1 MSKVDIFDP
10 SLEDD
15 EFDLEE
21 GHLSLTEEIL
31 DPEQNPSF
39 KVEFITGIA
48 GTGKTFLLKK
58 RIEDGEPG
66 ILAATTGIAAVNLGT
81 VTINSL
87 LKYYNTQSLIDKYV
101 QGWLNKELLKI
112 AKHYRWIAIDEVS
125 MMDGIQLDII
135 YKALLKVNQQLPKSR
150 PLGLI
155 ISGDFLQ
162 LPPIKAS
169 WAFEA
174 ECWPVFAR
182 HTLRLEKVWRQNNPQ
197 FLEALNYLR
206 AGDGRR
212 GVRALLKA
220 GVKFSPSLDPNF
232 VGTTIMAKNSAVS
245 NFNEARLLKLKAPV
259 ILVNSYRWGKR
270 PGEWEK
276 LIPTVLR
283 LKTTALVMILANDS
297 PDFTYANGDL
307 GHIEKYDEERKEFH
321 IKLLRNGEIVIIGL
335 LKRNNHSFDPP
346 EQGKTE
352 EDYEEYSD
360 WITVVND
367 DGEQIRVPNK
377 VASPWNEPYYDPEE
391 NKFVIGACKFF
402 PIRLAYATT
411 THKSQ
416 SLTLDRV
423 QIDIRQKFFESPGMV
438 YVAMSRARTPE
449 GLRIVGTMETVA
461 NRTQAA
467 SEVVRWL

>member
-1 MSKVDIFDP
+1 MPKVDIFNP

-21 GHLSLTEEIL
+21 GHLSIDEEIL
-31 DPEQNPSF
+31 DPEQNPTF

-81 VTINSL
+81 MTINSL

-101 QGWLNKELLKI
+101 LGWLNKELLKI
-112 AKHYRWIAIDEVS
+112 AKNYRWIAIDEVS

-150 PLGLI
+150 PLGLV

-162 LPPIKAS
+162 LSPIKAS

-182 HTLRLEKVWRQNNPQ
+182 HTTRLEKVWRQKNPQ
-197 FLEALNYLR
+197 FLEALSYLR

-212 GVRALLKA
+212 GVRALQKA
-220 GVKFSPSLDPNF
+220 GVKFSPALDPNF
-232 VGTTIMAKNSAVS
+232 DGTTIMAKNLAVS
-245 NFNEARLLKLKAPV
+245 NFNDARLLKLTAPK
-259 ILVNSYRWGKR
+259 ILVKSYRWGKR
-270 PGEWEK
+270 PGEWER
-276 LIPTVLR
+276 LIPTVLK
-283 LKTTALVMILANDS
+283 LKTNALVMILANDS

-307 GHIEKYDEERKEFH
+307 GHIIKYDEEGKKFH
-321 IKLLRNGEIVIIGL
+321 IKLLRNGETVVIGF
-335 LKRNNHSFDPP
+335 LKRDNYSLDPP

-352 EDYEEYSD
+352 EDYEHYSS
-360 WITVVND
+360 WITIVNEE
-367 DGEQIRVPNK
+367 GEQTRIPNK
-377 VASPWNEPYYDPEE
+377 VASPWNDPYYDPEE

-402 PIRLAYATT
+402 PIRLAYASTC
-411 THKSQ
+411 HKVQ
-416 SLTLDRV
+416 GLTLDKV
-423 QIDIRQKFFESPGMV
+423 QIDFRQRFFENPGMV
-438 YVAMSRARTPE
+438 YVAISRARTPE
-449 GLRIVGTMETVA
+449 GLRVVGTMETVA
-461 NRTQAA
+461 GRTQAA
-467 SEVVRWL
+467 PEVVEWL